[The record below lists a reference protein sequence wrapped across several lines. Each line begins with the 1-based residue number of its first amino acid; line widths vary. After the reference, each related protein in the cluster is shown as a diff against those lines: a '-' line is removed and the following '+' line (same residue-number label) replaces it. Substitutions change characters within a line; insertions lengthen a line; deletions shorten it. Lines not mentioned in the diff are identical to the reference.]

1 MQVASGLCHSA
12 FRETWSPS
20 TVFFSRR
27 NALGTLVLSTDI
39 QIQEKFFL
47 GALASLIHVEGVS
60 VISRL
65 KIASKRALYCFRLS
79 EQCQQCQSY
88 RANDW
93 RWCFDSTFL
102 HCALIKLFSSVLWF
116 DFSTVCFD
124 SSFQHRTSMS
134 SLPPFGGISSILF
147 HWDWDKTESGSG
159 ILPSKNKLAR
169 L

>member
-116 DFSTVCFD
+116 KFSTQDLHVVFAAIWRNLLN
-124 SSFQHRTSMS
+124 SFP
-134 SLPPFGGISSILF
+134 L
-147 HWDWDKTESGSG
+147 
-159 ILPSKNKLAR
+159 R
-169 L
+169 LRHNWIRFWNTPL

>member
-102 HCALIKLFSSVLWF
+102 HCALIRLFDSVLWF
-116 DFSTVCFD
+116 KFSTQDLHVVFAAIWRNLLN
-124 SSFQHRTSMS
+124 SFP
-134 SLPPFGGISSILF
+134 L
-147 HWDWDKTESGSG
+147 
-159 ILPSKNKLAR
+159 R
-169 L
+169 LRQNWIRFWNTPL